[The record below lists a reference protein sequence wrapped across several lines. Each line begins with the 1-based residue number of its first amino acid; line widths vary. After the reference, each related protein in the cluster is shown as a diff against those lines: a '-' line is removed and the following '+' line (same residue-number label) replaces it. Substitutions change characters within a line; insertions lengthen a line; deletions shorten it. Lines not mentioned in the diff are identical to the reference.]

1 MRQKKNN
8 NEWPILRTDRENKD
22 EDIEWIGLAL
32 LATWDIHIYIS
43 MPSRCQH
50 NKKRTDTDDV
60 QRRKKNFLTSI
71 EGNDLLK
78 QNNVDSMKKKK

>member
-1 MRQKKNN
+1 
-8 NEWPILRTDRENKD
+8 
-22 EDIEWIGLAL
+22 
-32 LATWDIHIYIS
+32 

-60 QRRKKNFLTSI
+60 RRRKKNFLTSI